1 MLIRSSFFY
10 GAAVQREVDSFIHL
24 FTSSLVSP
32 SISPLAVAVAGFSLK
47 KNSTYF
53 PYIFKP
59 PAGLISGIELL
70 MMIGGLMR
78 INLLQLRICIPI
90 MARL

>member
-10 GAAVQREVDSFIHL
+10 GAAVQREVDSFINL
-24 FTSSLVSP
+24 FTCSLISP
-32 SISPLAVAVAGFSLK
+32 SISPLAVAATQYFTA
-47 KNSTYF
+47 KNSTYS
-53 PYIFKP
+53 PCIFKP
-59 PAGLISGIELL
+59 SSGLVSDIELF